1 MKNKFQPIIFS
12 LLIILGILIGKNLNN
27 NKNIDTN
34 EKINS
39 IINLINSNYVDSVN
53 KNFEDQIINS
63 IIKDLDPHTSY
74 ISKKKYQSVEENML
88 GGFSGIGIEF
98 NIIDDTI
105 VVVSPING
113 GPSQKLGI
121 ISGDRIVTVDS
132 INVASIGIENNDVI
146 KKLRGEKGTKVSVQ
160 IKRRGLTDLIPFS
173 IIRNTIPLNSVDVS
187 LIINDSIGFIK
198 LNRFSA
204 KTTSEF
210 NIASSDLL
218 KSGMKKLILDLR
230 DNPGGYLS
238 AAVNICDNILK
249 RGELIVYTMGRMRD
263 KTEIYSE
270 KTNDLENIKIAI
282 LINEGSASASEIIAG
297 AIQDN
302 DRGVIIGR
310 RSFGKGLVQEEI
322 RMNDGSAIRLTTQ
335 RYYTPSGRS
344 IQKDYEENNEEYFM
358 EQFLRKE
365 SILPDSLKYKTK
377 LGREVYGGGGINPD
391 IKIQRDTTLNFNMI
405 NLILINGWIR
415 DFSMQYSDRNRNN
428 IFKTTSSK
436 EYLSKIEEILLSQFL
451 KYIDDI
457 QAGISKKLN
466 KSDKKYLKKQIK
478 ANIARNLWSSEDY
491 YRIIIEDDEYV
502 KAALNNN

>member
-74 ISKKKYQSVEENML
+74 ISKKNYQSVEENML

-160 IKRRGLTDLIPFS
+160 IKRRGLTDLIPFT

-210 NIASSDLL
+210 NKASSDLL

-238 AAVNICDNILK
+238 AAVSICDNILK

-322 RMNDGSAIRLTTQ
+322 KMNDGSAIRLTTQ

-344 IQKDYEENNEEYFM
+344 IQKNYEENNEEYFM
-358 EQFLRKE
+358 EQFLREE

-391 IKIQRDTTLNFNMI
+391 IKIQRDTTLNFKMI

-457 QAGISKKLN
+457 DTGISKKLN
-466 KSDKKYLKKQIK
+466 KADKKYLKKQIK
-478 ANIARNLWSSEDY
+478 ANIARNLWSTEDY
-491 YRIIIEDDEYV
+491 YRIIIDDDEYV
-502 KAALNNN
+502 KAALNHN

>member
-1 MKNKFQPIIFS
+1 MKNKFQPIVFS
-12 LLIILGILIGKNLNN
+12 FLIIIGILIGKNLNN

-74 ISKKKYQSVEENML
+74 ISKKNYQGVEENML

-105 VVVSPING
+105 VVISPING

-160 IKRRGLTDLIPFS
+160 IKRRGFKDLIQFT
-173 IIRNTIPLNSVDVS
+173 IIRSTIPLNSVDVS

-204 KTTSEF
+204 KTIYEF
-210 NIASSDLL
+210 NKASSDLL

-238 AAVNICDNILK
+238 AAVNICDNLLK

-270 KTNDLENIKIAI
+270 KTNKLENIDIAV

-322 RMNDGSAIRLTTQ
+322 KMKDGSAIRLTTQ

-344 IQKDYEENNEEYFM
+344 IQKKYEKNNEEYFM
-358 EQFLRKE
+358 EQFLREE
-365 SILPDSLKYKTK
+365 STLPDSLKYKTK

-391 IKIQRDTTLNFNMI
+391 IKILRDTTLNFKII

-428 IFKTTSSK
+428 IFKTKSSK
-436 EYLSKIEEILLSQFL
+436 EYLSKIEKILLSQFL

-457 QAGISKKLN
+457 DKDISEKLN
-466 KSDKKYLKKQIK
+466 NTDKKYLKKQIK
-478 ANIARNLWSSEDY
+478 ANIARNLWSTKDY

-502 KAALNNN
+502 KAALNHK

>member
-1 MKNKFQPIIFS
+1 
-12 LLIILGILIGKNLNN
+12 
-27 NKNIDTN
+27 
-34 EKINS
+34 
-39 IINLINSNYVDSVN
+39 
-53 KNFEDQIINS
+53 
-63 IIKDLDPHTSY
+63 
-74 ISKKKYQSVEENML
+74 
-88 GGFSGIGIEF
+88 
-98 NIIDDTI
+98 
-105 VVVSPING
+105 
-113 GPSQKLGI
+113 
-121 ISGDRIVTVDS
+121 
-132 INVASIGIENNDVI
+132 
-146 KKLRGEKGTKVSVQ
+146 
-160 IKRRGLTDLIPFS
+160 
-173 IIRNTIPLNSVDVS
+173 
-187 LIINDSIGFIK
+187 
-198 LNRFSA
+198 
-204 KTTSEF
+204 
-210 NIASSDLL
+210 
-218 KSGMKKLILDLR
+218 MKKLILDLR

-238 AAVNICDNILK
+238 AAVSICDNILK

-358 EQFLRKE
+358 EQFARKE

-391 IKIQRDTTLNFNMI
+391 IKIQRDTTLNFKMI

-457 QAGISKKLN
+457 DTGISKKLN
-466 KSDKKYLKKQIK
+466 KADKKYLKKQIK
-478 ANIARNLWSSEDY
+478 ANIARNLWSTEDY
-491 YRIIIEDDEYV
+491 YRIIIDDDEYV
-502 KAALNNN
+502 KAALNHN

>member
-74 ISKKKYQSVEENML
+74 ISKKNYQSVEENML

-132 INVASIGIENNDVI
+132 INVASISIENNDVI

-160 IKRRGLTDLIPFS
+160 IKRRGLTDLIPFT

-238 AAVNICDNILK
+238 AAVNICDNLLK

-270 KTNDLENIKIAI
+270 KTNDLENIKIAV

-322 RMNDGSAIRLTTQ
+322 KMNDGSAIRLTTQ

-344 IQKDYEENNEEYFM
+344 IQKNYEENNEEYFM

-466 KSDKKYLKKQIK
+466 KADIKYLKKQIK
-478 ANIARNLWSSEDY
+478 ANIARNLWSTEDY
-491 YRIIIEDDEYV
+491 YRIIIEDDKYV
-502 KAALNNN
+502 KAALNHN

>member
-74 ISKKKYQSVEENML
+74 ISKKNYQSVEENML

-105 VVVSPING
+105 VVVSAING

-132 INVASIGIENNDVI
+132 INVASISIENNDVI

-160 IKRRGLTDLIPFS
+160 IKRRGLTDLIPFT

-238 AAVNICDNILK
+238 AAVNICDNLLK

-322 RMNDGSAIRLTTQ
+322 KMNDGSAIRLTTQ

-344 IQKDYEENNEEYFM
+344 IQKNYEENNEEYFM

-466 KSDKKYLKKQIK
+466 KADIKYLKKQIK
-478 ANIARNLWSSEDY
+478 ANIARNLWSTEDY
-491 YRIIIEDDEYV
+491 YRIIIDDDEYI
-502 KAALNNN
+502 KAALNHN

>member
-12 LLIILGILIGKNLNN
+12 LLIILGILIGKNLN

-74 ISKKKYQSVEENML
+74 ISKKNYQSVEENML

-132 INVASIGIENNDVI
+132 INVASISIENNDVI

-160 IKRRGLTDLIPFS
+160 IKRRGLTDLIPFT

-238 AAVNICDNILK
+238 AAVNICDNLLK

-270 KTNDLENIKIAI
+270 KTNDLENIKIAV

-322 RMNDGSAIRLTTQ
+322 KMNDGSAIRLTTQ

-344 IQKDYEENNEEYFM
+344 IQKNYEENNEEYFM

-466 KSDKKYLKKQIK
+466 KADIKYLKKQIK
-478 ANIARNLWSSEDY
+478 ANIARNLWSTEDY
-491 YRIIIEDDEYV
+491 YRIIIDDDEYI
-502 KAALNNN
+502 KAALNHN

>member
-12 LLIILGILIGKNLNN
+12 LLIILGILIGKNLN

-74 ISKKKYQSVEENML
+74 ISKKNYQSVEENML

-160 IKRRGLTDLIPFS
+160 IKRRGLTDLIPFT

-238 AAVNICDNILK
+238 AAVNICDNLLK

-344 IQKDYEENNEEYFM
+344 IQKNYEENNEEYFM
-358 EQFLRKE
+358 EQFVRKE

-466 KSDKKYLKKQIK
+466 KADIKYLKKQIK
-478 ANIARNLWSSEDY
+478 ANIARNLWSTEDY
-491 YRIIIEDDEYV
+491 YRIIIDDDEYI
-502 KAALNNN
+502 KAALNHN

>member
-12 LLIILGILIGKNLNN
+12 LLIILGILIGKNLN

-74 ISKKKYQSVEENML
+74 ISKKNYQSVEENML

-105 VVVSPING
+105 VVVSAING

-132 INVASIGIENNDVI
+132 INVASISIENNDVI

-160 IKRRGLTDLIPFS
+160 IKRRGLTDLIPFT

-238 AAVNICDNILK
+238 AAVNICDNLLK

-270 KTNDLENIKIAI
+270 KTNDLENIKIAV

-322 RMNDGSAIRLTTQ
+322 KMNDGSAIRLTTQ

-344 IQKDYEENNEEYFM
+344 IQKNYEENNEEYFM

-466 KSDKKYLKKQIK
+466 KADIKYLKKQIK
-478 ANIARNLWSSEDY
+478 ANIARNLWSTEDY
-491 YRIIIEDDEYV
+491 YRIIIDDDEYI
-502 KAALNNN
+502 KAALNHN

>member
-12 LLIILGILIGKNLNN
+12 LLIILGILIGKNLN

-74 ISKKKYQSVEENML
+74 ISKKNYQSVEENML

-160 IKRRGLTDLIPFS
+160 IKRRGLTDLIPFT

-238 AAVNICDNILK
+238 AAVNICDNLLK

-270 KTNDLENIKIAI
+270 KTNDLENIKIAV

-322 RMNDGSAIRLTTQ
+322 KMNDGSAIRLTTQ

-344 IQKDYEENNEEYFM
+344 IQKNYEENNEEYFM

-466 KSDKKYLKKQIK
+466 KADIKYLKKQIK
-478 ANIARNLWSSEDY
+478 ANIARNLWSTEDY
-491 YRIIIEDDEYV
+491 YRIIIDDDEYI
-502 KAALNNN
+502 KAALNHN

>member
-1 MKNKFQPIIFS
+1 MCIR
-12 LLIILGILIGKNLNN
+12 
-27 NKNIDTN
+27 
-34 EKINS
+34 
-39 IINLINSNYVDSVN
+39 
-53 KNFEDQIINS
+53 
-63 IIKDLDPHTSY
+63 
-74 ISKKKYQSVEENML
+74 
-88 GGFSGIGIEF
+88 
-98 NIIDDTI
+98 
-105 VVVSPING
+105 
-113 GPSQKLGI
+113 
-121 ISGDRIVTVDS
+121 DR
-132 INVASIGIENNDVI
+132 
-146 KKLRGEKGTKVSVQ
+146 
-160 IKRRGLTDLIPFS
+160 
-173 IIRNTIPLNSVDVS
+173 
-187 LIINDSIGFIK
+187 
-198 LNRFSA
+198 
-204 KTTSEF
+204 
-210 NIASSDLL
+210 
-218 KSGMKKLILDLR
+218 
-230 DNPGGYLS
+230 
-238 AAVNICDNILK
+238 
-249 RGELIVYTMGRMRD
+249 
-263 KTEIYSE
+263 
-270 KTNDLENIKIAI
+270 

-322 RMNDGSAIRLTTQ
+322 KMNDGSAIRLTTQ

-358 EQFLRKE
+358 EQFARKE

-391 IKIQRDTTLNFNMI
+391 IKIQRDTTLNFKMI

-457 QAGISKKLN
+457 ETGVYEKLN
-466 KSDKKYLKKQIK
+466 KADKKYLKKQIK

-502 KAALNNN
+502 KAALNHN

>member
-74 ISKKKYQSVEENML
+74 ISKKNYQSVEENML

-160 IKRRGLTDLIPFS
+160 IKRRGLTDLIPFT
-173 IIRNTIPLNSVDVS
+173 IIRNTIPLNSIDVS

-210 NIASSDLL
+210 KKASSDLL
-218 KSGMKKLILDLR
+218 KAGMKKLILDLR

-238 AAVNICDNILK
+238 AAVSICDNILK

-344 IQKDYEENNEEYFM
+344 IQKNYGENNEEYFM
-358 EQFLRKE
+358 EQFVRKE

-391 IKIQRDTTLNFNMI
+391 IKIQRDTTLNFKMI

-451 KYIDDI
+451 
-457 QAGISKKLN
+457 
-466 KSDKKYLKKQIK
+466 
-478 ANIARNLWSSEDY
+478 
-491 YRIIIEDDEYV
+491 
-502 KAALNNN
+502 

>member
-74 ISKKKYQSVEENML
+74 ISKKNYQSVEENML

-121 ISGDRIVTVDS
+121 VSGDRIVTVDS

-160 IKRRGLTDLIPFS
+160 IKRRGLTDLIPFT
-173 IIRNTIPLNSVDVS
+173 IVRNTIPLNSVDVS

-210 NIASSDLL
+210 NKASSDLL

-322 RMNDGSAIRLTTQ
+322 KMNDGSAIRLTTQ
-335 RYYTPSGRS
+335 R
-344 IQKDYEENNEEYFM
+344 
-358 EQFLRKE
+358 
-365 SILPDSLKYKTK
+365 
-377 LGREVYGGGGINPD
+377 
-391 IKIQRDTTLNFNMI
+391 
-405 NLILINGWIR
+405 
-415 DFSMQYSDRNRNN
+415 
-428 IFKTTSSK
+428 
-436 EYLSKIEEILLSQFL
+436 
-451 KYIDDI
+451 
-457 QAGISKKLN
+457 
-466 KSDKKYLKKQIK
+466 
-478 ANIARNLWSSEDY
+478 
-491 YRIIIEDDEYV
+491 
-502 KAALNNN
+502 

>member
-74 ISKKKYQSVEENML
+74 ISKKNYQSVEENML

-160 IKRRGLTDLIPFS
+160 IKRRGLTDLIPFT
-173 IIRNTIPLNSVDVS
+173 IIRNTIPLNSIDVS
-187 LIINDSIGFIK
+187 LIVNDSIGFIK

-210 NIASSDLL
+210 NKASRDLL
-218 KSGMKKLILDLR
+218 ESGMKKLILDLR

-344 IQKDYEENNEEYFM
+344 IQKNYEENNEEYFM
-358 EQFLRKE
+358 EQFVRKE

-391 IKIQRDTTLNFNMI
+391 IKIQRDTTLNFKMI

-457 QAGISKKLN
+457 ETGISKKLN
-466 KSDKKYLKKQIK
+466 KADKKYLKKQIK
-478 ANIARNLWSSEDY
+478 ANIARNLWSTEDY

-502 KAALNNN
+502 KAALNHN